1 MARHPQRPDRRV
13 VELSGYA
20 LLPDGTTFDAKLLDL
35 SYEGCKIR
43 SEITLEP
50 GAQLKLAVFRRGLI
64 DAEVRWFK
72 DGIAGLVFSKAEA
85 PAQAHWPRRNQRVPV
100 SADVTMRKPGQPNF
114 RVRVL
119 DASPSGCKVEFV
131 DRPSENDR
139 VWIKFDGLETME
151 AAVSWIE
158 GFEMGLQFAK
168 PIHPAV
174 FDMLIARLG
183 DDGP

>member
-1 MARHPQRPDRRV
+1 MDNQRQRADRRF
-13 VELSGYA
+13 VELSCYA
-20 LLPDGTTFDAKLLDL
+20 LLPDDTTFDATLVDL

-43 SEITLEP
+43 TAKALEP
-50 GAQLKLAVFRRGLI
+50 GAKLKLAVFRRGLI
-64 DAEVRWFK
+64 DAEVRWFE
-72 DGIAGLVFSKAEA
+72 DGVAGLVFSAVEA
-85 PAQAHWPRRNQRVPV
+85 PAKTHWPRRNKRVPM

-139 VWIKFDGLETME
+139 VWIKFEGLETLE
-151 AAVSWIE
+151 AAVCWIE
-158 GFEMGLQFAK
+158 GFEMGLNFAQ

-174 FDMLIARLG
+174 FDMLMERLG
-183 DDGP
+183 QAGP